1 MRGDEKA
8 SSAAIPRIMI
18 AAPHGRSGKT
28 VITLGLLR
36 ALRRR
41 GLLVQPF
48 KKGPDYIDPG
58 WHAAAVGGVSRNLD
72 LFFMSPAQIREVVF
86 ECACGSDVG
95 VIEAAMG
102 LFDGLDVEGSGS
114 SAKIACETATPVVLV
129 VDVTRMTRTAAAL
142 VLGCQTF
149 DPAVTIAGVILN
161 KVRGKRQRDLVTE
174 AIERYCGIPVVGAV
188 PKDALMT
195 VPDRHLGLVTS
206 AESAE
211 RDRVLDGIAE
221 VIEASVDLDAVL
233 AIARA
238 AEPLAGEGFGGGAGA
253 VGERGRPGAAS
264 APDCAREMHA
274 PAAPGQPCAT
284 SAVPPEQPCA
294 TIAVM
299 RDQGTHAA
307 ATPEQLCATTAVPPE
322 QSRTTIAVMRDQV
335 FSFYYPE
342 NLAAL
347 ERAGAQLRFVQ
358 SLGDEAL
365 PEEVDGLYIG
375 GGFPEEFAAELEANE
390 ALRRS
395 IRSRAEAGLPIFAEC
410 GGLMY
415 LGRTLRCGDAVFEM
429 VGALGLDTVMHD
441 RQTAHGYAQ
450 GVIEEPCAW
459 LSPGTVLVGH
469 EHHHSQAV
477 NLDPD
482 LCLSCNL
489 GRGNGIAE
497 GRDGACAHTVVA
509 GYLHVNALASPGWAP
524 SFVAAAQ
531 AYRER
536 KRR

>member
-1 MRGDEKA
+1 MNGYDTRGA
-8 SSAAIPRIMI
+8 GQARSAEIPRVMI

-41 GLLVQPF
+41 GLCVQPF

-58 WHAAAVGGVSRNLD
+58 WHAAAVGRASRNLD
-72 LFFMSPAQIREVVF
+72 LFFMDPDQVREVVL
-86 ECACGSDVG
+86 ESARGADVS

-102 LFDGLDVEGSGS
+102 LFDGFDVEGSGS
-114 SAKIACETATPVVLV
+114 SAKIACETATPVILV

-149 DPAVTIAGVILN
+149 DPGVTVAGVILN
-161 KVRGKRQRDLVTE
+161 KVRGARQRNLVTE
-174 AIERYCGIPVVGAV
+174 AIERYCNVPVVGAV
-188 PKDALMT
+188 PKDVQMD

-211 RDRVLDGIAE
+211 RERLLDGIADA
-221 VIEASVDLDAVL
+221 IERSVDLDAVL

-238 AEPLAGEGFGGGAGA
+238 AEPISVRLDEAAACSYGEGARTAEPVADGEHGRAVAGTCTSEA
-253 VGERGRPGAAS
+253 
-264 APDCAREMHA
+264 A
-274 PAAPGQPCAT
+274 PAEGAIARP
-284 SAVPPEQPCA
+284 

-299 RDQGTHAA
+299 RDRETHAV
-307 ATPEQLCATTAVPPE
+307 ATPEKPCA
-322 QSRTTIAVMRDQV
+322 TIAVMRDQV

-347 ERAGAQLRFVQ
+347 ERAGARLVYVH
-358 SLGDEAL
+358 SLVDEEL
-365 PEEVDGLYIG
+365 PEDTGGLYIG

-390 ALRRS
+390 RLRQS
-395 IRSRAEAGLPIFAEC
+395 IRSRAEGGLPIFAEC

-415 LGRTLRCGDAVFEM
+415 LGRTLRCGDATFEM
-429 VGALGLDTVMHD
+429 VGALGLDTIMHD

-450 GVIEEPCAW
+450 GIVEAPCAW
-459 LSPGTVLVGH
+459 LLPGTVLVGH

-477 NLDPD
+477 NLDPGMR
-482 LCLSCNL
+482 LACRLE
-489 GRGNGIAE
+489 RGHGIAE
-497 GRDGACAHTVVA
+497 GRDGACAHAIVA
-509 GYLHVNALASPGWAP
+509 GYLHVNAIASPEWAP

-531 AYRER
+531 TYREQMGFR
-536 KRR
+536 EG